1 MRALFFSLCLLLT
14 AGILAQTTPTT
25 GTLQGHITDATTG
38 EPLPDVN
45 VILMKEGRIMAAQ
58 GTSANGNYLYDK
70 MYPNTYDVVFAVKG
84 RQLTNREVKG
94 VAIEAGMITT
104 LEVAI
109 GATEI
114 IAAPIDMRPDPKT
127 NPLALAIVVPVDK
140 KTDEVK
146 ETFKGQFYP
155 FTPEKDFV
163 LTREQANSTFSSDV
177 DDAFYT
183 IIRRMIQHGIE
194 PPQGAVRI
202 EEMLNYFDYAYPAP
216 EQGDFSV
223 YTESG
228 RCPWNED
235 HLLLHIGL
243 CARTILQDDLPPAH
257 LVFLIDVSGSMA
269 TSDKLPLALSG
280 MRSLVAQLRPKDRV
294 SIVTYSD
301 AAVVVTENIAGSDK
315 PALMRALARLE
326 AGGSTAGGAGLQQ
339 AYSIAKKYYIKEGNN
354 RIILC
359 TDGDFNVGPSSDEE
373 LLSLIGGYRKSGVY
387 LSALGFGMD
396 NLQDGRLESLAT
408 KGNGNYGYI
417 GVIDDA
423 KKLLVR
429 EMGGTLQTVADE
441 TKLQVRFNP
450 SAVEAY
456 RLIGYENNALTEKEF
471 DKRKTPAGEVGAG
484 QTVTAL
490 YEIIPAKE
498 QLVQDAAAAQL
509 EIRYKSDG
517 RNRQVIHDIALN
529 QQDYHACT
537 DDFRFS
543 AAVAAFGLLLRQSAF
558 RGQTDIDLVQT
569 LAASAIGSDKNGY
582 RKDFQKMLEQYTLLM
597 RRK

>member
-1 MRALFFSLCLLLT
+1 MRTYLFSACLMLLL
-14 AGILAQTTPTT
+14 GAQAQQTPTT
-25 GTLQGHITDATTG
+25 GTLQGHITDAATG

-114 IAAPIDMRPDPKT
+114 IAVPVDIRPDPKT

-140 KTDEVK
+140 KSDEVK

-163 LTREQANSTFSSDV
+163 LTKELANSTFSSDV

-183 IIRRMIQHGIE
+183 IIRRMIKHGIE
-194 PPQGAVRI
+194 PPKGAVRI

-216 EQGDFSV
+216 DAGDFAV
-223 YTESG
+223 YSESG

-235 HLLLHIGL
+235 HLLLHIGIR
-243 CARTILQDDLPPAH
+243 ARTILQEDLPPAH

-269 TSDKLPLALSG
+269 SSDKLPLALSG
-280 MRSLVAQLRPKDRV
+280 MRSLVTQLRAKDRV

-301 AAVVVTENIAGSDK
+301 NAVVAAENLSGSDK
-315 PALMRALARLE
+315 PAIMRSLARLE
-326 AGGSTAGGAGLQQ
+326 AGGAGMQE
-339 AYSIAKKYYIKEGNN
+339 AYSLAKKYYIKNGNN

-359 TDGDFNVGPSSDEE
+359 TDGDFNVGPSTDEE
-373 LLSLIGGYRKSGVY
+373 LIALIEGYRKSGVY
-387 LSALGFGMD
+387 LTALGFGMS
-396 NLQDGRLESLAT
+396 NLQDGRLELLAK

-417 GVIDDA
+417 SVIEDA
-423 KKLLVR
+423 KKLLVT
-429 EMGGTLQTVADE
+429 EMGGTLLTVADE
-441 TKLQVRFNP
+441 TKLQVRFDP
-450 SAVEAY
+450 ATVTAY
-456 RLIGYENNALTEKEF
+456 RLIGYENNALTDKEF

-490 YEIIPAKE
+490 YEIIPANE
-498 QLVQDAAAAQL
+498 QLSGDAPAAHL
-509 EIRYKSDG
+509 EIKYKSGG
-517 RNRQVIHDIALN
+517 RYRELSSDISLTTN
-529 QQDYHACT
+529 NYSTCS

-543 AAVAAFGLLLRQSAF
+543 AAVAAFGMLLRQSAF
-558 RGQTDIDLVQT
+558 GGQCNLDMVRN
-569 LAASAIGSDKNGY
+569 LAGSAIGTDKNGY
-582 RKDFQKMLEQYTLLM
+582 RQDFLLM
-597 RRK
+597 LDQYGRLTRQ